1 MNRQQFLQS
10 FMLQPA
16 RPAALLQIKQ
26 SKAAAVLVVLRDY
39 QGELQLL
46 LTKRSSELRHHPG
59 QISFPGGKIEAHE
72 QSHQA
77 ALRETFEE
85 TGITPEQ
92 LDLIG
97 QLPGYATGTG
107 FFIQPW
113 VALLSCEV
121 ELKLQAAEVESAF
134 WLPLSFV
141 MDSRNTYSDYFA
153 MHGQSHLIHFIP
165 YGPHLIWGATAA
177 ILYSLKQQL
186 VFHQSPQSL

>member
-1 MNRQQFLQS
+1 MNRQQFLQR
-10 FMLQPA
+10 FLLQPTKES
-16 RPAALLQIKQ
+16 ALLQLEK
-26 SKAAAVLVVLRDY
+26 SKAAAVLVLLREH

-72 QSHQA
+72 QSQQA
-77 ALRETFEE
+77 AIRETQEE

-92 LDLIG
+92 LHLIG
-97 QLPGYATGTG
+97 QLPSYATGTG
-107 FFIQPW
+107 FLIHPW
-113 VALLSCEV
+113 LALLTQEV
-121 ELKLQAAEVESAF
+121 TLKLQTSEVESAF

-141 MDSRNTYSDYFA
+141 LDPQNTHSEYFA
-153 MHGQSHLIHFIP
+153 MHGQSHLVHFMP

-186 VFHQSPQSL
+186 HF